1 MQDTRPLLLET
12 DFPAITRDRLETL
25 QVNLGYLCNISCTH
39 CHVNAGPTRT
49 ELMDSE
55 TLSLV
60 MDFARERSVG
70 TLDLTGGSPEM
81 NQFLRSC
88 SRRVYCGHQ
97 RHGSMQSNNTR

>member
-60 MDFARERSVG
+60 LDFARERNVG

-81 NQFLRSC
+81 NPGFCDLVRDA
-88 SRRVYCGHQ
+88 RVCAAFVCAAIH
-97 RHGSMQSNNTR
+97 S